1 MVPEGAD
8 GLRLDLL
15 VAVAEV
21 ALHANVVRHVDAH
34 VDDEDDEQVAGDA
47 WGAIQ

>member
-15 VAVAEV
+15 VVAEV
-21 ALHANVVRHVDAH
+21 ALHAHVVRD
-34 VDDEDDEQVAGDA
+34 VDDHVEDQDDEQVAGDA
-47 WGAIQ
+47 WGAVQ